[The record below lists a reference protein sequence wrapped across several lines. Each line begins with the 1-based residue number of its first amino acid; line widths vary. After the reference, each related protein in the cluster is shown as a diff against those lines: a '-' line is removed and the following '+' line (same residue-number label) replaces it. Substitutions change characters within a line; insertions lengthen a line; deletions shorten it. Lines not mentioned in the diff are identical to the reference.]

1 MNGQGKVEGA
11 PSSWNLLRWL
21 HRRAPWT
28 VGLTGKGGPPVLAS
42 LMCAILVV
50 AAIFGT
56 SITPYSE
63 TTIDFESVMMPPVW
77 QDEGSI
83 RHPFGTD
90 QLGRDILS
98 RLVAGAQV
106 SMMVAVAAVVV
117 GGILGTFIG
126 LIAGYFGG
134 VIGSILSRI
143 TEAFLALPFILM
155 ALALVAALG
164 PGLSNIIIVMILTNW
179 ARYARLVRSEVL
191 GIKERDFVL
200 LARIAGVSRFRIALR
215 HVLPNAVNS
224 VAILAILDVGRAMIL
239 ESALSFLGL
248 GVQPPSVSWGVM
260 LADAKSFMGFAW
272 WLALFPGVAIF
283 LSVLSF
289 SALGDWL
296 HTKFDPRTGL

>member
-1 MNGQGKVEGA
+1 MNVRAAAPAWSLLGWWRGFAGRSAGSEGK
-11 PSSWNLLRWL
+11 
-21 HRRAPWT
+21 HR
-28 VGLTGKGGPPVLAS
+28 PPVLAC
-42 LMCAILVV
+42 LMCLILVV
-50 AAIFGT
+50 ASVFGT
-56 SITPYSE
+56 SLTPYSE
-63 TTIDFESVMMPPVW
+63 TTIDFDAVMMPPFW

-117 GGILGTFIG
+117 GGILGTLIG

-134 VIGSILSRI
+134 VIGTQLSRL

-164 PGLSNIIIVMILTNW
+164 PGLSNIIIVMIITNW
-179 ARYARLVRSEVL
+179 ARYARLVRSEVI

-215 HVLPNAVNS
+215 HVLPNALNS

-239 ESALSFLGL
+239 ESTLSFLGL

-289 SALGDWL
+289 SSLGDWL
-296 HTKFDPRTGL
+296 HAKFDPRTGL

>member
-1 MNGQGKVEGA
+1 MTGPDASPVR
-11 PSSWNLLRWL
+11 PSSGWG
-21 HRRAPWT
+21 RRCAGWIAA
-28 VGLTGKGGPPVLAS
+28 LAGKEGPPKLAT
-42 LMCAILVV
+42 LMCLLLVI
-50 AAIFGT
+50 AAVFGT
-56 SITPYSE
+56 SVTPYSE
-63 TTIDFESVMMPPVW
+63 TTIDFEAVMTPPFW
-77 QDEGSI
+77 ETDGTW

-106 SMMVAVAAVVV
+106 SMMVAIAAVLV
-117 GGILGTFIG
+117 GGTLGTLIG

-134 VIGSILSRI
+134 VIGAVLSRL

-155 ALALVAALG
+155 ALALVAAFG
-164 PGLSNIIIVMILTNW
+164 PGLSNIIIVMVLTNW

-200 LARIAGVSRFRIALR
+200 LARIAGVSRFRIAVR

-224 VAILAILDVGRAMIL
+224 VAILAILDVGRAMML

-272 WLALFPGVAIF
+272 WLALFPGIAIF
-283 LSVLSF
+283 LSVWSF

>member
-1 MNGQGKVEGA
+1 MNIQVAASVPNQSARSGWI
-11 PSSWNLLRWL
+11 SR
-21 HRRAPWT
+21 
-28 VGLTGKGGPPVLAS
+28 LTGKGGPPLLAS
-42 LMCAILVV
+42 LMCALLLI

-56 SITPYSE
+56 AITPYSE
-63 TTIDFESVMMPPVW
+63 TTIDFDAVMMPPAW
-77 QDEGSI
+77 QDEGSS
-83 RHPFGTD
+83 RHPLGTD

-134 VIGSILSRI
+134 VIGSVLSRL

-164 PGLSNIIIVMILTNW
+164 PGLQNIIIVMIITNW

-200 LARIAGVSRFRIALR
+200 LARIAGVSRVMIALR

>member
-1 MNGQGKVEGA
+1 MNLQA
-11 PSSWNLLRWL
+11 ARSTWNPLGWWSRGTRWTA
-21 HRRAPWT
+21 R
-28 VGLTGKGGPPVLAS
+28 LTGKGGPPLLAS
-42 LMCAILVV
+42 LMCLILVV
-50 AAIFGT
+50 AAVFGT
-56 SITPYSE
+56 AITPYSE

-83 RHPFGTD
+83 RHPLGTD

-106 SMMVAVAAVVV
+106 SMMVAVAAVAV

-126 LIAGYFGG
+126 LIAGYFSG
-134 VIGSILSRI
+134 VIGSVLSRF

-200 LARIAGVSRFRIALR
+200 LAR
-215 HVLPNAVNS
+215 
-224 VAILAILDVGRAMIL
+224 M
-239 ESALSFLGL
+239 
-248 GVQPPSVSWGVM
+248 
-260 LADAKSFMGFAW
+260 K
-272 WLALFPGVAIF
+272 
-283 LSVLSF
+283 
-289 SALGDWL
+289 
-296 HTKFDPRTGL
+296 

>member
-1 MNGQGKVEGA
+1 VTGPDASAGR
-11 PSSWNLLRWL
+11 PSSGWG
-21 HRRAPWT
+21 RRCSGWIAA
-28 VGLTGKGGPPVLAS
+28 LAGKAGPPKLAT
-42 LMCAILVV
+42 LMCLLLVI
-50 AAIFGT
+50 AAVFGT
-56 SITPYSE
+56 SVTPYSE
-63 TTIDFESVMMPPVW
+63 TTIDFEAVMTPPFW
-77 QDEGSI
+77 ETDGTW

-106 SMMVAVAAVVV
+106 SMMVAIAAVLV
-117 GGILGTFIG
+117 GGTLGTLIG

-134 VIGSILSRI
+134 VIGAVLSRL

-155 ALALVAALG
+155 ALALVAAFG
-164 PGLSNIIIVMILTNW
+164 PGLSNIIIVMVLTNW

-200 LARIAGVSRFRIALR
+200 LARIAGVSRFRIAVR

-224 VAILAILDVGRAMIL
+224 VAILAILDVGRAMML

-272 WLALFPGVAIF
+272 WLALFPGIAIF

>member
-1 MNGQGKVEGA
+1 MNLQVAHSG
-11 PSSWNLLRWL
+11 SSPLGWWSRVARLFGW
-21 HRRAPWT
+21 
-28 VGLTGKGGPPVLAS
+28 LTGKGGPPLLPS
-42 LMCAILVV
+42 LMCATLVV
-50 AAIFGT
+50 AAVFGT

-77 QDEGSI
+77 QDGGAA
-83 RHPFGTD
+83 RHPLGTD

-134 VIGSILSRI
+134 VLGSVLSRV

-164 PGLSNIIIVMILTNW
+164 PGLSNIIIVMIVTNW

-200 LARIAGVSRFRIALR
+200 LARIAGVSRVRIALR

-239 ESALSFLGL
+239 ESSLSFLGL

-289 SALGDWL
+289 SSLGDWL

>member
-1 MNGQGKVEGA
+1 MNVEVATAEANQPGWLRAGA
-11 PSSWNLLRWL
+11 RW
-21 HRRAPWT
+21 AAA
-28 VGLTGKGGPPVLAS
+28 LTGKGGPPTMAA
-42 LMCAILVV
+42 LMCVVLVI
-50 AAIFGT
+50 AAVFGT

-63 TTIDFESVMMPPVW
+63 TTIDFEAVMMPPVW
-77 QDEGSI
+77 QEGGSL
-83 RHPFGTD
+83 RHVFGTD

-106 SMMVAVAAVVV
+106 SMMVAVAAVVF
-117 GGILGTFIG
+117 GGLLGTFIG

-134 VIGSILSRI
+134 VIGSILSRL

-164 PGLSNIIIVMILTNW
+164 PGLSNIIIVMVLTNW

-200 LARIAGVSRFRIALR
+200 LARIAGVSRYNIAMR
-215 HVLPNAVNS
+215 HVLPNAINS
-224 VAILAILDVGRAMIL
+224 VAILAILDVGRAMML

-272 WLALFPGVAIF
+272 WLALFPGLAIF

-289 SALGDWL
+289 SSIGDWL

>member
-1 MNGQGKVEGA
+1 MNVQVT
-11 PSSWNLLRWL
+11 PSYPNPATRPGWFSR
-21 HRRAPWT
+21 
-28 VGLTGKGGPPVLAS
+28 LTGNGGPPLLAS
-42 LMCAILVV
+42 LMCVILVI
-50 AAIFGT
+50 AAVFGT

-63 TTIDFESVMMPPVW
+63 TTIDFEAVMMPPAW

-83 RHPFGTD
+83 RHPLGTD

-134 VIGSILSRI
+134 VIGAVLSRL

-164 PGLSNIIIVMILTNW
+164 PGLQNIIIVMIITNW

-200 LARIAGVSRFRIALR
+200 LARIAGVSRVMIALR
-215 HVLPNAVNS
+215 HVLPNAINS

-248 GVQPPSVSWGVM
+248 GVQPPNVSWGVM

-272 WLALFPGVAIF
+272 WLALFPGLAIF
-283 LSVLSF
+283 LSVLSL

>member
-1 MNGQGKVEGA
+1 MSATASVPPKAGVLQRCA
-11 PSSWNLLRWL
+11 AWL
-21 HRRAPWT
+21 HLLASPD
-28 VGLTGKGGPPVLAS
+28 GPPKLAS
-42 LMCAILVV
+42 LMCLLLLL
-50 AAIFGT
+50 AAVFGT
-56 SITPYSE
+56 SLTPYSE
-63 TTIDFESVMMPPVW
+63 TTIDFESVMVPPFW
-77 QDEGSI
+77 EPDGAW

-90 QLGRDILS
+90 QLGRDILA

-106 SMMVAVAAVVV
+106 SMMVALAAVAV
-117 GGILGTFIG
+117 GGTLGTLIG
-126 LIAGYFGG
+126 LVAGYFGG
-134 VIGSILSRI
+134 VVGAVLSRL

-155 ALALVAALG
+155 ALALVAAFG

-179 ARYARLVRSEVL
+179 ARYARLARSEVL

-200 LARIAGVSRFRIALR
+200 LARIAGVSRLRIALR
-215 HVLPNAVNS
+215 HVLPNAINS
-224 VAILAILDVGRAMIL
+224 VAILAILDVGRAMML

-272 WLALFPGVAIF
+272 WLALFPGIAIF

-296 HTKFDPRTGL
+296 HDKFDPRTGL

>member
-1 MNGQGKVEGA
+1 MKVQVASPAQGVSAVPRDGA
-11 PSSWNLLRWL
+11 RWT
-21 HRRAPWT
+21 AW
-28 VGLTGKGGPPVLAS
+28 LTGPGRPPRLAA
-42 LMCAILVV
+42 LMCLILVV
-50 AAIFGT
+50 SAIFG
-56 SITPYSE
+56 SHITPYSE
-63 TTIDFESVMMPPVW
+63 TTIDFEAVLMPPVW
-77 QDEGSI
+77 QEGGAL
-83 RHPFGTD
+83 RHVFGTD

-98 RLVAGAQV
+98 RLAAGAQV
-106 SMMVAVAAVVV
+106 SMMVAVAAVVF

-134 VIGSILSRI
+134 IVGSVLSRI

-164 PGLSNIIIVMILTNW
+164 PGLSNIIIVMVLTNW

-200 LARIAGVSRFRIALR
+200 LARVAGVSRFRIAMR
-215 HVLPNAVNS
+215 HVLPNAINS
-224 VAILAILDVGRAMIL
+224 VGILAILDVGRAMML

-272 WLALFPGVAIF
+272 WLALFPGLVIF

-289 SALGDWL
+289 SSLGDWL
-296 HTKFDPRTGL
+296 HAKFDPRTGL

>member
-1 MNGQGKVEGA
+1 MTGPDASPVR
-11 PSSWNLLRWL
+11 PSSGWG
-21 HRRAPWT
+21 RRCAGWIAA
-28 VGLTGKGGPPVLAS
+28 LAGKAGPPKLAT
-42 LMCAILVV
+42 LMCLLLVI
-50 AAIFGT
+50 AAVFGT
-56 SITPYSE
+56 SVTPYSE
-63 TTIDFESVMMPPVW
+63 TTIDFEAVMTPPFW
-77 QDEGSI
+77 ETDGTW

-106 SMMVAVAAVVV
+106 SMMVAVAAVLV
-117 GGILGTFIG
+117 GGTLGTLIG

-134 VIGSILSRI
+134 VIGAVLSRL

-155 ALALVAALG
+155 ALALVAAFG
-164 PGLSNIIIVMILTNW
+164 PGLSNIIIVMVLTNW

-200 LARIAGVSRFRIALR
+200 LARIAGVSRFRIAVR

-224 VAILAILDVGRAMIL
+224 VAILAILDVGRAMML

-272 WLALFPGVAIF
+272 WLALFPGIAIF

>member
-1 MNGQGKVEGA
+1 MNGDIAISGGKPVG
-11 PSSWNLLRWL
+11 WLRASA
-21 HRRAPWT
+21 RAAG
-28 VGLTGKGGPPVLAS
+28 VFLTGPGRPPRLAA
-42 LMCAILVV
+42 LMCLILLVSAV
-50 AAIFGT
+50 FGT
-56 SITPYSE
+56 SITPYLE
-63 TTIDFESVMMPPVW
+63 TTIDFESVMMPPAW
-77 QDEGSI
+77 QADGSL

-106 SMMVAVAAVVV
+106 SMMVATAAVVV

-126 LIAGYFGG
+126 LVSGYFGG
-134 VIGSILSRI
+134 ILGSVLSRI
-143 TEAFLALPFILM
+143 TEAFLALLFILM
-155 ALALVAALG
+155 ALALVAAFG
-164 PGLSNIIIVMILTNW
+164 PGLQNIIIVMILTNW

-200 LARIAGVSRFRIALR
+200 LARIAGVSRVMIALR
-215 HVLPNAVNS
+215 HVLPNAINS
-224 VAILAILDVGRAMIL
+224 VAILAILDVGRAMML

>member
-1 MNGQGKVEGA
+1 MTGSNASTGR
-11 PSSWNLLRWL
+11 PSSGWG
-21 HRRAPWT
+21 RRCAGWIAA
-28 VGLTGKGGPPVLAS
+28 LAGKAGPPKLAT
-42 LMCAILVV
+42 LMCLLLVI
-50 AAIFGT
+50 AAVFGT
-56 SITPYSE
+56 SVTPYSE
-63 TTIDFESVMMPPVW
+63 TTIDFEAVMTPPFW
-77 QDEGSI
+77 ETDGTW

-106 SMMVAVAAVVV
+106 SMMVAVAAVLV
-117 GGILGTFIG
+117 GGTLGTLIG

-134 VIGSILSRI
+134 MIGAVLSRL

-155 ALALVAALG
+155 ALALVAAFG
-164 PGLSNIIIVMILTNW
+164 PGLSNIIIVMVLTNW

-200 LARIAGVSRFRIALR
+200 LARIAGVSRFRIAVR

-224 VAILAILDVGRAMIL
+224 VAILAILDVGRAMML

-272 WLALFPGVAIF
+272 WLALFPGIAIF

>member
-1 MNGQGKVEGA
+1 MSVVDAASHPTLPSGWLRGQARWMLDIAGK
-11 PSSWNLLRWL
+11 
-21 HRRAPWT
+21 HR
-28 VGLTGKGGPPVLAS
+28 PPVLAS
-42 LMCAILVV
+42 LMCLILLI
-50 AAIFGT
+50 AAVFGT

-63 TTIDFESVMMPPVW
+63 TTIDFQAVMMPPFW
-77 QDEGSI
+77 QEGGSFQ
-83 RHPFGTD
+83 HLFGTD

-106 SMMVAVAAVVV
+106 SMMVAVAAVVF
-117 GGILGTFIG
+117 GGILGTLIG

-134 VIGSILSRI
+134 VIGSVLSRL

-155 ALALVAALG
+155 ALAFVAALG
-164 PGLSNIIIVMILTNW
+164 PGLANIIIVMVLTNW
-179 ARYARLVRSEVL
+179 ARYARLVRSEVM

-272 WLALFPGVAIF
+272 WLALFPGLAIF

-289 SALGDWL
+289 SSLGDWL

>member
-1 MNGQGKVEGA
+1 MSDQVAA
-11 PSSWNLLRWL
+11 PVPNQAARPSWVSR
-21 HRRAPWT
+21 
-28 VGLTGKGGPPVLAS
+28 LTGKGGPPLLAS
-42 LMCAILVV
+42 LMCALLLI

-63 TTIDFESVMMPPVW
+63 TTIDFEAVMMPPAW

-83 RHPFGTD
+83 RHPLGTD

-106 SMMVAVAAVVV
+106 SMMVAVAAVAV

-134 VIGSILSRI
+134 VIGSILSRL

-164 PGLSNIIIVMILTNW
+164 PGLQNIIIVMIITNW

-200 LARIAGVSRFRIALR
+200 LARIAGVSRVRIALR

>member
-1 MNGQGKVEGA
+1 MRH
-11 PSSWNLLRWL
+11 LL
-21 HRRAPWT
+21 
-28 VGLTGKGGPPVLAS
+28 
-42 LMCAILVV
+42 
-50 AAIFGT
+50 
-56 SITPYSE
+56 
-63 TTIDFESVMMPPVW
+63 
-77 QDEGSI
+77 
-83 RHPFGTD
+83 GTD

-106 SMMVAVAAVVV
+106 SMMVAIAAVAF
-117 GGILGTFIG
+117 GGILGTLIG

-134 VIGSILSRI
+134 MIGSLLSRL

-164 PGLSNIIIVMILTNW
+164 PGLSNIIIVMVLTNW

-200 LARIAGVSRFRIALR
+200 LARIAGVSRFRIAMR
-215 HVLPNAVNS
+215 HILPNAINS
-224 VAILAILDVGRAMIL
+224 VTILAILDVGRAMML
-239 ESALSFLGL
+239 ESTLSFLGL

-289 SALGDWL
+289 SSLGDWL